1 MQTSM
6 KFEGTD
12 NYVATQDLMLAVN
25 AAITLKR
32 PLLVKGEPGTGK
44 TMLAE
49 EVSTALNMPLL
60 QWHIKSTTKAQQGL
74 YEYDAVS
81 RLRDSQLVDVQG
93 SEKVKDIRNYIV
105 KGVLWQAFT
114 TDQPVALLI
123 DEIDK
128 AEIEFPNDLLRELD
142 RMEFHC

>member
-1 MQTSM
+1 M
-6 KFEGTD
+6 KFTGTD

-49 EVSTALNMPLL
+49 EVAQSLGMPLL

-81 RLRDSQLVDVQG
+81 RLRIMS
-93 SEKVKDIRNYIV
+93 SECCATGLDEDR
-105 KGVLWQAFT
+105 
-114 TDQPVALLI
+114 TDASWSCTARAV
-123 DEIDK
+123 
-128 AEIEFPNDLLRELD
+128 
-142 RMEFHC
+142 

>member
-1 MQTSM
+1 M
-6 KFEGTD
+6 KFKGTD

-25 AAITLKR
+25 AAIALRR

-49 EVSTALNMPLL
+49 EVAQALCLPLL

-81 RLRDSQLVDVQG
+81 RLRDSQMAD
-93 SEKVKDIRNYIV
+93 SESTQRVKDINNYIL

-114 TDQPVALLI
+114 SEQPVALLI

-128 AEIEFPNDLLRELD
+128 ADI
-142 RMEFHC
+142 